1 MLKEKSKIV
10 RLTVLYKI
18 LYVEKGGFYFVGKH
32 SKDFDSWPQCR
43 AVYNCVRQWDEVLY
57 NVQVVGDSGKIVTL
71 VIIEEN

>member
-32 SKDFDSWPQCR
+32 SKDFDS
-43 AVYNCVRQWDEVLY
+43 
-57 NVQVVGDSGKIVTL
+57 
-71 VIIEEN
+71 